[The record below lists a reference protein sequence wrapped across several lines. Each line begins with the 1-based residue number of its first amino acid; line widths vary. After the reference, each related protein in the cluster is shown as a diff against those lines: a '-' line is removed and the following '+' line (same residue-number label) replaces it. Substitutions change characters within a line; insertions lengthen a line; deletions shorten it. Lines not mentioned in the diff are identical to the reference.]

1 MESEKVKEIKKALE
15 FMMKLD
21 LSNKLPY
28 IDGYTP
34 KQIAYEEI
42 FNYIN
47 ELESENEK
55 LNSRCRNLEI
65 NYNGIWEHY
74 REYEVENQKLKYRI
88 VELEH
93 KCDDCAGCTQ
103 WKCDCANIKTEALE
117 QFAERLREKLVINNE
132 ENYEYFDY
140 QFTLETI
147 DETLKEF
154 LSGSG
159 KPNN

>member
-1 MESEKVKEIKKALE
+1 MNSEKVKEIKKALE

-47 ELESENEK
+47 ELESENKTLKDQIIELEDGIAKSMLGCEFLPECTNDKLKQFTEMLKEK
-55 LNSRCRNLEI
+55 VKDYEALTYKNNEVTYHNLE
-65 NYNGIWEHY
+65 
-74 REYEVENQKLKYRI
+74 L
-88 VELEH
+88 
-93 KCDDCAGCTQ
+93 D
-103 WKCDCANIKTEALE
+103 
-117 QFAERLREKLVINNE
+117 
-132 ENYEYFDY
+132 
-140 QFTLETI
+140 I

-154 LSGSG
+154 
-159 KPNN
+159 KKVKVQNYE